1 MVNSKLSVKMSDGTS
16 IGYAEYGD
24 PHGTPVLYFHG
35 CPSSRLEGELLDI
48 GGFALKSNLRI
59 VVPDRPG
66 IGRSDYKPYTIVGW
80 PDMMIEFVDKLG
92 IDMFSV
98 IGTSSGGK
106 YAVACAWKIP
116 HRLTSVHVISS
127 ESPTDLPG
135 AYKTLGKI
143 DKIIYT
149 IAGNAPWL
157 LHLILWKIRQG
168 TRISSS
174 RMINQLLKSEPGK
187 GAFTTPEVRSIY
199 EKMFKEAFHQGQ
211 RGVALDLMLEAK
223 PWGFSLY
230 ETRIP
235 VFVWHGEADKLVPVE
250 QGRIM
255 ANAIPTAHAR
265 FFQNEGHTLIINQI
279 ELLIKSVAGEMIIVP
294 EVDLSVRCCV
304 RSSPQ

>member
-1 MVNSKLSVKMSDGTS
+1 MEILNMVNSTLSVKMSDGTS

-24 PHGTPVLYFHG
+24 PYGKPVFYFHG

-48 GGFALKSNLRI
+48 GGFALKSHLRI

-80 PDMMIEFVDKLG
+80 PDMMVEFADRLG
-92 IDMFSV
+92 IDTFAV

-106 YAVACAWKIP
+106 YAAVCAWKIP

-143 DKIIYT
+143 DKIIYI
-149 IAGNAPWL
+149 IAANTPWL
-157 LHLILWKIRQG
+157 LHLILWKVRQD

-174 RMINQLLKSEPGK
+174 KMINQLLKSEPDK

-199 EKMFKEAFHQGQ
+199 ERMFKEAFHQGQ

-223 PWGFSLY
+223 PWGFSLS

-250 QGRIM
+250 QGRII
-255 ANAIPTAHAR
+255 ANAIPSADAR
-265 FFQNEGHTLIINQI
+265 FFPNEGHTLIVNQI
-279 ELLIKSVAGEMIIVP
+279 KLLVTNVALETIFIS
-294 EVDLSVRCCV
+294 EI
-304 RSSPQ
+304 